1 MGQEVIEGK
10 DENVSVR
17 GKREVKV
24 YTSLLEKLWLSTYFE
39 LKWDT
44 YEEMP
49 SNLYIYYNIFFC
61 HFCIYVS

>member
-10 DENVSVR
+10 DENVSAR

-49 SNLYIYYNIFFC
+49 SNLYIYYNIFFVT
-61 HFCIYVS
+61 FVFM

>member
-1 MGQEVIEGK
+1 MGQEVIEGL
-10 DENVSVR
+10 DEKVNAR
-17 GKREVKV
+17 GKRELKV
-24 YTSLLEKLWLSTYFE
+24 YTPLLEKLWLSTYFE

>member
-49 SNLYIYYNIFFC
+49 SNLYIYYNIFFVT
-61 HFCIYVS
+61 FVFM